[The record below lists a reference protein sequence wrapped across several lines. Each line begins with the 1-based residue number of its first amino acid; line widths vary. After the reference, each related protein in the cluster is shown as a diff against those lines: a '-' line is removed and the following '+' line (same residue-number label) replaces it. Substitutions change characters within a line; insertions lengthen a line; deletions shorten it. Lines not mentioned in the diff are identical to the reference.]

1 MAYKYP
7 ELPKE
12 LYWDD
17 LEEDIRTLMVEYDK
31 NLRKWHD
38 KKNRAAAQR
47 CRKACIELIHLL
59 HKKRKILLCDMIDRG
74 HRSHQSW
81 VYQEKYN
88 KEIWE
93 DDEFTRERRLQHL
106 RKRGLIPD
114 A

>member
-31 NLRKWHD
+31 NLRKWHN

-47 CRKACIELIHLL
+47 CRKACLALMKLL
-59 HKKRKILLCDMIDRG
+59 HKKRRVLLCAMIEEG
-74 HRSHQSW
+74 HRAHQVW
-81 VYQEKYN
+81 VKNEKYN
-88 KEIWE
+88 AELYHE
-93 DDEFTRERRLQHL
+93 DEWDVAK
-106 RKRGLIPD
+106 RKQDLAKKGLLN